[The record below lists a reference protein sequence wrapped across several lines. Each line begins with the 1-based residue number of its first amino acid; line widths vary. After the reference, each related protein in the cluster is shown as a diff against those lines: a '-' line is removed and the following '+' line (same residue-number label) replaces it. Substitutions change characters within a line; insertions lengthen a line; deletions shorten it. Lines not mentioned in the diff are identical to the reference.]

1 MIRILAYA
9 SGTSGMAG
17 GQAIDLASVGHA
29 LTAEGV
35 ENMHRRKTGAL
46 IQCSV
51 LLGATAAGLTE
62 GPKLEAL
69 RKFGADIGLA
79 FQIQDD
85 ILDVEGETAVIGKA
99 AGADVARNKPTYP
112 STFGLQESRMRA
124 RALCEGAIA
133 ALAPIGPASAPL
145 ADLARYMVNRSQ

>member
-1 MIRILAYA
+1 MRSKNFWPLV
-9 SGTSGMAG
+9 T
-17 GQAIDLASVGHA
+17 
-29 LTAEGV
+29 TEGV

-51 LLGATAAGLTE
+51 LLGATAAGLTD
-62 GPKLEAL
+62 GLKLESL

-85 ILDVEGETAVIGKA
+85 ILDVEGETAVIGKS

-112 STFGLQESRMRA
+112 STMGLPASRAKA
-124 RALCEGAIA
+124 RELCDGAIA
-133 ALAPIGPASAPL
+133 ALAPIGAASSVL
-145 ADLARYMVNRSQ
+145 AELARYVVNRSQ